1 MGEAR
6 GTQPKMHGGAK
17 SRQKKSQCKCCVKE
31 ATFQE
36 KDVHPRQLVTN
47 VTEKVTSAP
56 RWFSK
61 TITASGEELS
71 LDTAFLRVLDSEMT
85 SPWTVT
91 PKLQALQG

>member
-1 MGEAR
+1 M
-6 GTQPKMHGGAK
+6 
-17 SRQKKSQCKCCVKE
+17 KE

-36 KDVHPRQLVTN
+36 KDVHPRKQLVTN

-61 TITASGEELS
+61 TITASAEELS